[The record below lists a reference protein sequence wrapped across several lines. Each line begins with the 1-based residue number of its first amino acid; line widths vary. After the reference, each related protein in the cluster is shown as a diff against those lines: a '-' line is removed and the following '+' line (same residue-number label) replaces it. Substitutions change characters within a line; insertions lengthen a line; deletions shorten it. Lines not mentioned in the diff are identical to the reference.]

1 MNADLARL
9 SLNQATCEHATLAE
23 AIAACVANGVPQIGV
38 WRHKL
43 EGDSEET
50 WGARIRDSGLRCS
63 SLCRGGMFP
72 AATAE
77 ERRRHI
83 EDNLKAIDQ
92 AVGLG
97 TEVLVLV
104 CGGQGGCDLDSAR
117 AMVLDGIAAIEH
129 HAKKCGVRLAIEP
142 LHPMFT
148 ADRSVIVTLEQAND
162 LCDKL
167 ALGHVG
173 IAIDVYHVWW
183 DPNVYREIARARGRI
198 LGFHVNDWIAPP
210 PEVLR
215 GRGMMGDGVIELKRL
230 RAAVEQA
237 GYTGPIE
244 VEIFNERL
252 WSKPAAEIVERVK
265 KAYLAVC

>member
-1 MNADLARL
+1 MSTDLARL
-9 SLNQATCEHATLAE
+9 SLNQATCE
-23 AIAACVANGVPQIGV
+23 ACVAHQVPHIGV

-43 EGDSEET
+43 EGDSEEI
-50 WGARIRDSGLRCS
+50 WGKRIRDAGLGCS

-97 TEVLVLV
+97 TDLLVLV

-117 AMVLDGIAAIEH
+117 AMVLDGIGAIER
-129 HAKKCGVRLAIEP
+129 HAAKCGVRLAIEP

-148 ADRSVIVTLEQAND
+148 ADRSVIVTLEHAND
-162 LCDKL
+162 FCEKL
-167 ALGHVG
+167 DVAHVG
-173 IAIDVYHVWW
+173 VAIDAYHVWW
-183 DPNVYREIARARGRI
+183 DPHVYREIGRARGRI

-210 PEVLR
+210 PDVLR

-230 RAAVEQA
+230 RAAVEEA

-252 WSKPAAEIVERVK
+252 WSKPALEIVERVK
-265 KAYLAVC
+265 KAYLANC